1 MARHCD
7 CRSIVSLEE
16 DTVMRTCEIWLLIDG
31 NIETDVKPVCERHR
45 PTIVKTIN
53 LGIVTDDD
61 TRLLN

>member
-1 MARHCD
+1 M
-7 CRSIVSLEE
+7 
-16 DTVMRTCEIWLLIDG
+16 MRTCEIWLLIDG

-61 TRLLN
+61 LGYSIKW